1 MMKNMTKGLT
11 LAALLFC
18 MVALP
23 ALAQADALADVK
35 AKGEL
40 SFALSGQY
48 PPFSFIN
55 DKGELGGFDV
65 EIGMEIA
72 RRIGVKGRAVQT
84 AWDGILAGLLAD
96 KYDTIIGSMAITEE
110 RLKSVDFT
118 DPYYRSGAQLFV
130 KNKSGID
137 GLAGMEGKKVGVSL
151 GETYET
157 WMNEN
162 HPEIQLA
169 SYKGLP
175 LIIADLM
182 NGRIQGFITD
192 KVAGTL
198 TIKDKNLPAHA
209 SGDLLYPENIG
220 IAIKKDKQPL
230 LDAMNK
236 ALKEMKADG
245 TYLKICKKWVGA
257 DIR

>member
-1 MMKNMTKGLT
+1 MKKVMKRLT
-11 LAALLFC
+11 LVALFIY
-18 MVALP
+18 MVAIP
-23 ALAQADALADVK
+23 TLAQADALEDAK

-55 DKGELGGFDV
+55 DKGELVGFDV

-72 RRIGVKGRAVQT
+72 KRIGVKGKAVQT

-130 KNKSGID
+130 KNKSGVN
-137 GLAGMEGKKVGVSL
+137 GLSDMKDKKVGVSL

-157 WMNEN
+157 WMKEN
-162 HPEIQLA
+162 HPEIKLA
-169 SYKGLP
+169 SYQGLP
-175 LIIADLM
+175 LIIADLI

-198 TIKDKNLPAHA
+198 TIKDKSLPAHA

-220 IAIKKDKQPL
+220 IAIKQDKKAL
-230 LDAMNK
+230 LDVMNK
-236 ALKEMKADG
+236 ALADMKADG
-245 TYLKICKKWVGA
+245 TYLSISNKWVGA

>member
-1 MMKNMTKGLT
+1 MKKTMKNLA
-11 LAALLFC
+11 LAALLIC
-18 MVALP
+18 MVTLP
-23 ALAQADALADVK
+23 AFAFADALSDAK

-55 DKGELGGFDV
+55 DKGELQGFDV

-72 RRIGVKGRAVQT
+72 KRIGVKGKAVQT

-110 RLKSVDFT
+110 RLKSIDFT
-118 DPYYRSGAQLFV
+118 APYYRSGAQLFV
-130 KNKSGID
+130 KSNSGIK
-137 GLAGMEGKKVGVSL
+137 GLSGMKGKKVGVSL

-157 WMNEN
+157 WMKEN

-198 TIKDKNLPAHA
+198 TIKDKNLPAQA
-209 SGDLLYPENIG
+209 AGDLLYPENIG
-220 IAIKKDKQPL
+220 IAIKKNKTAL
-230 LDAMNK
+230 LEAMNK
-236 ALKEMKADG
+236 ALADMKADG
-245 TYLKICKKWVGA
+245 TYLKLCKKWVGA